1 MFASLRSKLDKVVSG
16 FSSAVLDKEVSE
28 EDLADQLWQLQM
40 ALLENDVA
48 LEVAERV
55 CDEVRGSLVGSRIR
69 RGAIV
74 DSVQRALV
82 DVVTESLDRPL
93 DFISETGKKQPFI
106 VLFVGINGTG
116 KTTSIA
122 KVGRLLLD
130 NGKSVVFAA
139 ADTFRAAALEQL
151 ETHGRNLGIRV
162 IKHDYGAD
170 AAAVCFDAVR
180 HAEAKGIDVVLVDT
194 AGRIQTNVNLMD
206 ELEKIIRVNHPDFVM
221 FVGDALTGNDA
232 VEQAKTF
239 KEKVGI
245 DGIVLTK
252 VDADAKGGSSLSISY
267 VTRSPIVFIGT
278 GQEYEDLESFDPQ
291 WFIEQIT
298 STTQDEEEE

>member
-1 MFASLRSKLDKVVSG
+1 
-16 FSSAVLDKEVSE
+16 
-28 EDLADQLWQLQM
+28 
-40 ALLENDVA
+40 
-48 LEVAERV
+48 
-55 CDEVRGSLVGSRIR
+55 
-69 RGAIV
+69 
-74 DSVQRALV
+74 
-82 DVVTESLDRPL
+82 
-93 DFISETGKKQPFI
+93 
-106 VLFVGINGTG
+106 
-116 KTTSIA
+116 
-122 KVGRLLLD
+122 
-130 NGKSVVFAA
+130 
-139 ADTFRAAALEQL
+139 
-151 ETHGRNLGIRV
+151 
-162 IKHDYGAD
+162 
-170 AAAVCFDAVR
+170 
-180 HAEAKGIDVVLVDT
+180 
-194 AGRIQTNVNLMD
+194 TNVNLMD